1 MSIRTYK
8 EFSPEIGKNVFV
20 DESAVVI
27 GRVKLADDVSIW
39 PLTALRGDVNYI
51 EIGERTNVQ
60 DGSVLHVTSPS
71 TSDDEHGFPLII
83 GKDVTVGHKAVLH
96 GCTIH
101 DNVLIGMGAIVLDG
115 AVIESN
121 VVVGAG
127 SLVAPGKVLE
137 SGGLYLGSPAKRVRD
152 LSEKEI
158 EFFCYSAKH
167 YARLKD
173 EHLSNSKEVG

>member
-8 EFSPEIGKNVFV
+8 AFSPEIGNNVFV
-20 DESAVVI
+20 DESAVVS
-27 GRVKLADDVSIW
+27 GRVKLGDDVSIW
-39 PLTALRGDVNYI
+39 PLTVLRGDVNTI
-51 EIGERTNVQ
+51 EVGARTNVQ
-60 DGSVLHVTSPS
+60 DGSILHVTNPS
-71 TSDDEHGFPLII
+71 TSGDEFGFPLVI

-101 DNVLIGMGAIVLDG
+101 DNVLIGMGAIILDG
-115 AVIESN
+115 AIIEPN

-158 EFFCYSAKH
+158 AFFCYSAKH
-167 YARLKD
+167 YAGLKD
-173 EHLSNSKEVG
+173 EHINESKAL